1 MKVYLAARFSRREE
15 MRRHAE
21 ELLGLGHEVT
31 AQWVVGRAEA
41 SHHPDRVSGH
51 TEAYEAIVSVED
63 LKDVADADCIIC
75 FSEQPRSTNTRG
87 GRHVEFGLAVAGEK
101 RIILVGPRENVFHFL
116 PQVEHFADW
125 AGLREVLESERTA
138 SGVTGS

>member
-63 LKDVADADCIIC
+63 LKDVADFAGGVLVKLEHRLK
-75 FSEQPRSTNTRG
+75 SRTST
-87 GRHVEFGLAVAGEK
+87 A
-101 RIILVGPRENVFHFL
+101 P
-116 PQVEHFADW
+116 
-125 AGLREVLESERTA
+125 S
-138 SGVTGS
+138 SGSA